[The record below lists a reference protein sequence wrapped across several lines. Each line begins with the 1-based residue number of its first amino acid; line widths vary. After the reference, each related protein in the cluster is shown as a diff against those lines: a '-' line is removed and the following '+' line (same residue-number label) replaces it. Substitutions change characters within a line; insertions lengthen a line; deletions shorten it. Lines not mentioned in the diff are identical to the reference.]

1 MVVILDTDPKS
12 DVCPRSVCRPVA
24 SQVVPSTS
32 LDCNLIASGVFC
44 NSIRMNNLR
53 VSVARFAEIYFPI
66 GQSFTHDRPQEAQW
80 CVRPEARDEAFFG
93 VRCYSPIWTARAA
106 PRLVRSANHR
116 RFHRDKGGDCQQA
129 PWRTPGSIAG
139 HDGKQH
145 HRRNMDR
152 SGVLAALRT
161 QDLGTAIR
169 TS

>member
-93 VRCYSPIWTARAA
+93 VRCLPIWTARAA
-106 PRLVRSANHR
+106 PDWSGAPTTAGFIGIKAGTASKRLGEPR
-116 RFHRDKGGDCQQA
+116 
-129 PWRTPGSIAG
+129 
-139 HDGKQH
+139 
-145 HRRNMDR
+145 
-152 SGVLAALRT
+152 GVL
-161 QDLGTAIR
+161 QGTTESSTTAGTWIGAV
-169 TS
+169 S